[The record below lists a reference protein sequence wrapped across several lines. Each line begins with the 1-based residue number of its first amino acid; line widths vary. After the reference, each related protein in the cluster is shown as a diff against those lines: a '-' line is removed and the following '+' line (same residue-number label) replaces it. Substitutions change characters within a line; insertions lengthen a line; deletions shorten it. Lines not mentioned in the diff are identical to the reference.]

1 MYMTAREQKLLK
13 HLLLQNRYITV
24 TELAELMQVSTR
36 TIHRELKSIKPL
48 METVGLTLDKQ
59 PGKGL
64 KAVGSPEDKQKLLT
78 DLSYEQHEYSAD
90 ERKLLILCSLLES
103 QEPRQTVHACS

>member
-64 KAVGSPEDKQKLLT
+64 KAVGSPRVNK
-78 DLSYEQHEYSAD
+78 SC
-90 ERKLLILCSLLES
+90 LLIYHMNSMNTAPTNGNCSFFV
-103 QEPRQTVHACS
+103 RY

>member
-13 HLLLQNRYITV
+13 HLLLQSRYVTV
-24 TELAELMQVSTR
+24 TELAELMEVSTR

-64 KAVGSPEDKQKLLT
+64 KAVGSPEDKQNCLPIYHMNSMNIART
-78 DLSYEQHEYSAD
+78 NEN
-90 ERKLLILCSLLES
+90 CSFS
-103 QEPRQTVHACS
+103 VRY